1 MAFLCGIPHALDM
14 TESILD
20 RLGSLASSRSS
31 RPWLVLLLC
40 WLAASALAMTA
51 AGELARRDARA
62 DLARQ
67 ADAAADLHAAV
78 LRSELEKHRSLP
90 VVLSQDPEVVG
101 LVAGEGRQAA
111 DIVSAKL
118 ETLAAQTRAAAIYVL
133 DRNGVARAASNWRQ
147 PTSFVGSDYAF
158 RPYFRGAMQN
168 GQAEFF
174 ALGTVSGRPGLY
186 LARRIGTAAAPIG
199 VVVVKVE
206 FDALEAD
213 WRGSGEPAYVTDSR
227 GVVLVTSVPE
237 WRFRRSRD
245 LTAAER
251 AAILD
256 DQTLT
261 GQALAP
267 LPFDS
272 EATGAH
278 RIVRAA
284 AGGPSTEWILAHTE
298 TDTPGWTLHLLD
310 PIGGA
315 IVANVLSARAVAGL
329 LVTLLAVGAGVLLRR
344 RQQAMARAE
353 AEERARAELE
363 RRIDERTL
371 ELRAAN
377 GQLSRE
383 IDERRRAEAS
393 REVLREELV
402 QANKLATLGQIAAG
416 VAHEINQP
424 VAAIRTHADTAAA
437 YLDRDDPDA
446 ARRSLGRVAE
456 LTGRIGVITDELRAF
471 SRKSTQ
477 GISAV
482 SPAAAIDGALL
493 LIGGRLREGAVEL
506 VRTGAADL
514 QVQAE
519 PIRLEQ
525 VIVNLMQNAFEA
537 MSDAGTPEPRLT
549 IDVARKARRVEI
561 IIGDNGP
568 GVDPSIA
575 AALFTPFVTT
585 KSAGLGLGLVIC
597 RDIVAGFGGELS
609 LRPGEP
615 GARFV
620 ISLKAAA

>member
-1 MAFLCGIPHALDM
+1 MVG
-14 TESILD
+14 
-20 RLGSLASSRSS
+20 
-31 RPWLVLLLC
+31 WLIV
-40 WLAASALAMTA
+40 AVLAMAA
-51 AGELARRDARA
+51 AGELARRDAQA

-67 ADAAADLHAAV
+67 ADAAAALHAAV

-90 VVLSQDPEVVG
+90 VVLSQDPEVVA
-101 LVAGEGRQAA
+101 LVSRLGDA
-111 DIVSAKL
+111 DIVSTKL
-118 ETLAAQTRAAAIYVL
+118 ETLAGQTRAAAIYVL
-133 DRNGVARAASNWRQ
+133 DRNGVARAASNWREA
-147 PTSFVGSDYAF
+147 TSFVGSDYAF

-168 GQAEFF
+168 GEAEFF

-186 LARRIGTAAAPIG
+186 LARRIGTLDSPLG

-213 WRGSGEPAYVTDSR
+213 WRSSGEPAYVTDSR

-237 WRFRRSRD
+237 WRFRRSRP

-251 AAILD
+251 EAILA

-272 EATGAH
+272 ETTRAGH
-278 RIVRAA
+278 IVRVA
-284 AGGPSTEWILAHTE
+284 AGGPSGDWILSHTA

-310 PIGGA
+310 PIGGT
-315 IVANVLSARAVAGL
+315 IVANVVSARAVAGL
-329 LVTLLAVGAGVLLRR
+329 LVTLLTVGAGVLLRR
-344 RQQAMARAE
+344 RQQAMARAI
-353 AEERARAELE
+353 AEEQARAELE
-363 RRIDERTL
+363 RRIDDRTK

-377 GQLSRE
+377 GKLSRE
-383 IDERRRAEAS
+383 MDERRRAEAS
-393 REVLREELV
+393 REALREELV

-424 VAAIRTHADTAAA
+424 VAAIRTHADTANA

-477 GISAV
+477 GVSAV

-493 LIGGRLREGAVEL
+493 LVGGRLREGGVEL
-506 VRTGAADL
+506 IRTGDAGL
-514 QVQAE
+514 KVQAE

-525 VIVNLMQNAFEA
+525 VIVNLVQNAFEA
-537 MSDAGTPEPRLT
+537 MAEAGTASPTLT
-549 IDVARKARRVEI
+549 VDIAKKGRRIEIVVA
-561 IIGDNGP
+561 DNGP
-568 GVDPSIA
+568 GVDLGVA
-575 AALFTPFVTT
+575 TALFTPFVTT
-585 KSAGLGLGLVIC
+585 KPSGLGLGLVIC

-609 LRPGEP
+609 LRPGEV

-620 ISLKAAA
+620 ISLRPAA

>member
-20 RLGSLASSRSS
+20 RLGGLASSRSS

-284 AGGPSTEWILAHTE
+284 AGGPATDWILAHTG

-344 RQQAMARAE
+344 RPQAKAPAE
-353 AEERARAELE
+353 AEERAPAELE
-363 RRIDERTL
+363 RR
-371 ELRAAN
+371 
-377 GQLSRE
+377 

-446 ARRSLGRVAE
+446 ARRSLGRVAD

-506 VRTGAADL
+506 VRTGAADQ

-525 VIVNLMQNAFEA
+525 VIVNLIQNAFEA

-609 LRPGEP
+609 LRPGKP

>member
-1 MAFLCGIPHALDM
+1 M
-14 TESILD
+14 TATGLD
-20 RLGSLASSRSS
+20 RLGGLLSTRSS
-31 RPWLVLLLC
+31 RPWLALLLG
-40 WLAASALAMTA
+40 WLLVCGLAMA
-51 AGELARRDARA
+51 GAGELARRDAQA

-67 ADAAADLHAAV
+67 AEAAAALHAAV

-101 LVAGEGRQAA
+101 LLAGPDGQAA
-111 DIVSAKL
+111 DLVSAKL

-133 DRNGVARAASNWRQ
+133 DRNGVARAASNWRE

-168 GQAEFF
+168 GEAEFF

-186 LARRIGTAAAPIG
+186 LARRIGTSARPLG

-213 WRGSGEPAYVTDSR
+213 WRGSGEPAYVTDQR

-245 LTAAER
+245 LTPAER
-251 AAILD
+251 EAILA
-256 DQTLT
+256 DQTLS

-267 LPFDS
+267 LPFESD
-272 EATGAH
+272 AGDG

-284 AGGPSTEWILAHTE
+284 AGGPVSEWILSSTE

-310 PIGGA
+310 PIGAG

-344 RQQAMARAE
+344 RQQAMARAV

-424 VAAIRTHADTAAA
+424 VAAIRTHADTASA
-437 YLDRDDPDA
+437 YLDRDDPEA
-446 ARRSLGRVAE
+446 ARRSLTRVAE
-456 LTGRIGVITDELRAF
+456 LTGRIGAITDELRAF

-477 GISAV
+477 GVSAV

-493 LIGGRLREGAVEL
+493 LIGGRLREGGVDL
-506 VRTGAADL
+506 IRTGATDIR
-514 QVQAE
+514 VQAE

-525 VIVNLMQNAFEA
+525 VIVNLVQNAFEA
-537 MSDAGTPEPRLT
+537 MAEAGTSNPTLT

-561 IIGDNGP
+561 VIGDNGP
-568 GVDPSIA
+568 GVKPEIA
-575 AALFTPFVTT
+575 ATLFTPFVTT
-585 KSAGLGLGLVIC
+585 KPAGLGLGLVIC

-609 LRPGEP
+609 LRPDKG

-620 ISLKAAA
+620 ISLKAAT

>member
-1 MAFLCGIPHALDM
+1 M
-14 TESILD
+14 TATGPN
-20 RLGSLASSRSS
+20 RLRSLMSDRSS
-31 RPWLVLLLC
+31 RPWLALVLGWAIVC
-40 WLAASALAMTA
+40 GLAMAA
-51 AGELARRDARA
+51 AGELARRDAQA
-62 DLARQ
+62 DLTRQ
-67 ADAAADLHAAV
+67 ADAAAALHAAV

-101 LVAGEGRQAA
+101 LLSDPGVRIA
-111 DIVSAKL
+111 DLVNGKL
-118 ETLAAQTRAAAIYVL
+118 EVLADQTRAAAIYVL

-186 LARRIGTAAAPIG
+186 LARRIGPADRPLG

-213 WRGSGEPAYVTDSR
+213 WRSSGEPAYVTDSR
-227 GVVLVTSVPE
+227 GVVLVTSVPD

-245 LTAAER
+245 LTPAER
-251 AAILD
+251 DAILS
-256 DQTLT
+256 DQTLS

-267 LPFDS
+267 LPFPSDV
-272 EATGAH
+272 ADAG
-278 RIVRAA
+278 RIVRVA
-284 AGGPSTEWILAHTE
+284 AGGAPSDWILANTA

-310 PIGGA
+310 PIGAG

-363 RRIDERTL
+363 RRIDERTQ

-377 GQLSRE
+377 GRLSRE

-424 VAAIRTHADTAAA
+424 VAAIRTHADTAGA

-456 LTGRIGVITDELRAF
+456 LTGRIGAITDELRAF
-471 SRKSTQ
+471 SRKSTR
-477 GISAV
+477 GVSAV

-493 LIGGRLREGAVEL
+493 LIGGRLREGGVEL
-506 VRTGAADL
+506 IRTGAVDIR
-514 QVQAE
+514 VQAE

-525 VIVNLMQNAFEA
+525 VIVNLIQNAFEA
-537 MSDAGTPEPRLT
+537 MTEAGTADPTLT
-549 IDVARKARRVEI
+549 IDIARKARRVEI
-561 IIGDNGP
+561 VVADNGP
-568 GVDPSIA
+568 GVSPEIA
-575 AALFTPFVTT
+575 ANLFTPFVTT

-609 LRPGEP
+609 LRPDET

-620 ISLKAAA
+620 ISLKAAS

>member
-1 MAFLCGIPHALDM
+1 MGWAVVAALGMA
-14 TESILD
+14 
-20 RLGSLASSRSS
+20 
-31 RPWLVLLLC
+31 
-40 WLAASALAMTA
+40 A
-51 AGELARRDARA
+51 AGEVARRDAQS
-62 DLARQ
+62 DLSRQ

-90 VVLSQDPEVVG
+90 VVLAQDPEV
-101 LVAGEGRQAA
+101 AA
-111 DIVSAKL
+111 LLSGAARGDADVVSAKL
-118 ETLAAQTRAAAIYVL
+118 ETLAGQTRAAAIYVL
-133 DRNGVARAASNWRQ
+133 DRTGVARAASNWRE

-158 RPYFRGAMQN
+158 RPYFRGAMQS
-168 GQAEFF
+168 GAAEFF

-186 LARRIGTAAAPIG
+186 LARRIGTPAAPAG

-251 AAILD
+251 EAILD

-272 EATGAH
+272 DAGDG

-284 AGGPSTEWILAHTE
+284 AGGPVSEWILSSTE

-310 PIGGA
+310 PIGAG

-329 LVTLLAVGAGVLLRR
+329 LITLLAVGAGVVLRR
-344 RQQAMARAE
+344 RQQAMARAI
-353 AEERARAELE
+353 AEEQARAELE
-363 RRIDERTL
+363 RRIDDRTQ

-377 GQLSRE
+377 GRLSRE

-424 VAAIRTHADTAAA
+424 VAAIRTHADTATA
-437 YLDRDDPDA
+437 YLDRDDPEA

-477 GISAV
+477 GVSAV

-493 LIGGRLREGAVEL
+493 LIGGRLREGGVEL
-506 VRTGAADL
+506 VRGGEADVR
-514 QVQAE
+514 VQAE

-525 VIVNLMQNAFEA
+525 VVVNLVQNAFEA
-537 MSDAGTPEPRLT
+537 MTDAGTPSPTLT
-549 IDVARKARRVEI
+549 IDVARKGRRVEI
-561 IIGDNGP
+561 VIGDNGP
-568 GVDPSIA
+568 GVDPAVAS
-575 AALFTPFVTT
+575 ALFTPFVTT
-585 KSAGLGLGLVIC
+585 KPAGLGLGLVIC

-609 LRPGEP
+609 LRPSP
-615 GARFV
+615 AGAQFV
-620 ISLKAAA
+620 IALRPAA

>member
-1 MAFLCGIPHALDM
+1 MFAQRLHRLA
-14 TESILD
+14 D
-20 RLGSLASSRSS
+20 RASSRSA
-31 RPWLVLLLC
+31 RPWIALVC
-40 WLAASALAMTA
+40 GWAIVAALGMAA
-51 AGELARRDARA
+51 AGEIARRDAQA

-67 ADAAADLHAAV
+67 AEAAADLHAAV

-90 VVLSQDPEVVG
+90 VVLAQDPEVVALLSG
-101 LVAGEGRQAA
+101 VGRGDA

-118 ETLAAQTRAAAIYVL
+118 ETLAGQTRAAAIYVL
-133 DRNGVARAASNWRQ
+133 DRNGVARAASNWRE

-168 GQAEFF
+168 GEAEFF

-186 LARRIGTAAAPIG
+186 LARRIGTAAAPLG

-213 WRGSGEPAYVTDSR
+213 WRGSGEPAYVTDQR

-251 AAILD
+251 EAILA
-256 DQTLT
+256 DQTLS

-272 EATGAH
+272 DAGDG

-284 AGGPSTEWILAHTE
+284 AGGPVSDWILSSTQ

-310 PIGGA
+310 PIGAG
-315 IVANVLSARAVAGL
+315 IVANVISARAVAGL
-329 LVTLLAVGAGVLLRR
+329 LITLLAVGAGVLLRR
-344 RQQAMARAE
+344 RQQAMAKAV
-353 AEERARAELE
+353 AEEQARAELE
-363 RRIDERTL
+363 RRIDDRTQ

-424 VAAIRTHADTAAA
+424 VAAIRTHADTATA

-456 LTGRIGVITDELRAF
+456 LTGRIGAITDELRAF

-477 GISAV
+477 GVSAV

-493 LIGGRLREGAVEL
+493 LIGGRLREGGVEL
-506 VRTGAADL
+506 VRGGDPDL
-514 QVQAE
+514 RVQAE

-525 VIVNLMQNAFEA
+525 VVVNLVQNAFEA
-537 MSDAGTPEPRLT
+537 MTDAGTLSPTLT
-549 IDVARKARRVEI
+549 IDVAKKGRRIEI
-561 IIGDNGP
+561 VIGDNGP
-568 GVDPSIA
+568 GVDA
-575 AALFTPFVTT
+575 AVAATLFTPFVTT

-609 LRPGEP
+609 LRPSKT
-615 GARFV
+615 GAQFV
-620 ISLKAAA
+620 ISLRPAA

>member
-1 MAFLCGIPHALDM
+1 MFAHGLH
-14 TESILD
+14 
-20 RLGSLASSRSS
+20 RLGERVSSRSA
-31 RPWLVLLLC
+31 RPWIALVCGWAIIAVLGM
-40 WLAASALAMTA
+40 AA
-51 AGELARRDARA
+51 AGEIARQDARA

-67 ADAAADLHAAV
+67 ADAAAALHAAV

-90 VVLSQDPEVVG
+90 VVLSQDPEVVALLSG
-101 LVAGEGRQAA
+101 VASGDA
-111 DIVSAKL
+111 DLVSAKL
-118 ETLAAQTRAAAIYVL
+118 ETVANQTRAAAIYVL

-158 RPYFRGAMQN
+158 RPYFRGAVQE
-168 GQAEFF
+168 GEAEFF

-186 LARRIGTAAAPIG
+186 LARRIGSAAAPVG

-213 WRGSGEPAYVTDSR
+213 WRSSGEPAYVTDSR

-237 WRFRRSRD
+237 WRFRRSRT
-245 LTAAER
+245 LTPAER
-251 AAILD
+251 EAILA
-256 DQTLT
+256 DQTLS

-272 EATGAH
+272 ETAGAG
-278 RIVRAA
+278 RVVRTAV
-284 AGGPSTEWILAHTE
+284 GGPASDWILSQTE

-310 PIGGA
+310 PIGGT
-315 IVANVLSARAVAGL
+315 IVANVWSARAVAGL
-329 LVTLLAVGAGVLLRR
+329 LATLLAVGAGVVLRR
-344 RQQAMARAE
+344 RQQAMAKAV
-353 AEERARAELE
+353 AEEQARAELE
-363 RRIDERTL
+363 RRIDDRTK

-377 GQLSRE
+377 GKLSRE
-383 IDERRRAEAS
+383 MDERRRAEAS

-424 VAAIRTHADTAAA
+424 VAAIRTHADTANA
-437 YLDRDDPDA
+437 YLDRDDPEA

-477 GISAV
+477 GVSAV

-493 LIGGRLREGAVEL
+493 LIGGRLREGGVEL
-506 VRTGAADL
+506 VRTGDAEL
-514 QVQAE
+514 KVQAE

-525 VIVNLMQNAFEA
+525 VVVNLVQNAFEA
-537 MSDAGTPEPRLT
+537 MTEAGTSDPTLT
-549 IDVARKARRVEI
+549 IDVAKKGRRIEI
-561 IIGDNGP
+561 VVGDNGP
-568 GVDPSIA
+568 GVDA
-575 AALFTPFVTT
+575 AVAANLFTPFVTT

-609 LRPGEP
+609 LRPAP
-615 GARFV
+615 TGAQFV
-620 ISLKAAA
+620 ISLKPAA